1 MNPYA
6 VRVNLYFEPL
16 DGQEHAPDGPGWYL
30 LATRS
35 GAREDE
41 SGLKTLV
48 VTEIIPRVRLT
59 NAEAPKLA
67 KVLDKFAEGKPL
79 NWSNLPHE
87 DISLE
92 QAFLEA
98 IEAGGEVVRQQ
109 LAEAENAVERLEN
122 LRRRAAEFAP
132 PAES

>member
-1 MNPYA
+1 MLSQDPCS
-6 VRVNLYFEPL
+6 VRLNLYFEPL
-16 DGQEHAPDGPGWYL
+16 DGTPHAPDGPGWYL
-30 LATRS
+30 YANRQEK
-35 GAREDE
+35 GRNI
-41 SGLKTLV
+41 
-48 VTEIIPRVRLT
+48 EIIPRVRLS

-67 KVLDKFAEGKPL
+67 KVIDKFAEGKPL
-79 NWSNLPHE
+79 NWLPGSDHG

-98 IEAGGEVVRQQ
+98 IEAGGESVRKQ
-109 LAEAENAVERLEN
+109 LEEAENAVERLEN